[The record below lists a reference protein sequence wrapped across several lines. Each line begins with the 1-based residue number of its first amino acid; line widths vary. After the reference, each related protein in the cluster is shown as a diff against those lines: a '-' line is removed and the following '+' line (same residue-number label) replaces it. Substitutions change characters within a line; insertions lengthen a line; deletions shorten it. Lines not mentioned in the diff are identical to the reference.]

1 MTFTFNKRYTLG
13 MSRAALRSILACALV
28 ACSSGSGPAT
38 PALDASPDAPVGD
51 PVDVPIDG
59 VTKEQLATFQA
70 GDALF
75 DLPLR
80 EADGLGPLWTRTSCS
95 ACHDEGTR
103 GPGLVQKMA
112 VVEADGKTPAKDQSK
127 LPFGHTVHPLVAGGG
142 KTAIVAPPFDPSV
155 KVSIRVGPPVL
166 GRGFMEAVAD
176 AEILRLAAEQAARK
190 DGIKGRINHVVH
202 QSEPNPEGKVHAT
215 KKGATVIGR
224 FGLKARIG
232 FLDDFVADAAQGDMG
247 ITSPLRPQEIKNP
260 DGLLDDAKPGVDIG
274 LASVNLRADYIRL
287 IAIPRRPKPDPAGQ
301 ALFQATSCGVCHAAA
316 LATRPD
322 YPIAQLAG
330 IKVDVYT
337 DFLLHDMGDDLSDGL
352 PLGEDGEAT
361 YRDWRT
367 APLIGLRF
375 LENYLH
381 DSRAHSVEE
390 AILLHAGP
398 GSEANGSVA
407 LFEALSP
414 ADRATLLS
422 FVEAL

>member
-1 MTFTFNKRYTLG
+1 
-13 MSRAALRSILACALV
+13 MSGWWLRGLAAGALV
-28 ACSSGSGPAT
+28 ACSGGESPSPAT
-38 PALDASPDAPVGD
+38 DAGTDTGVVGD

-80 EADGLGPLWTRTSCS
+80 EADGLGPLYTRTSCG
-95 ACHDEGTR
+95 ACHDEAAR

-142 KTAIVAPPFDPSV
+142 KTPIVAPTGDPSI

-166 GRGFMEAVAD
+166 GRGHMEAVAD
-176 AEILRLAAEQAARK
+176 AEILRLAAEQAART

-215 KKGATVIGR
+215 KKGETVIGR

-247 ITSPLRPQEIKNP
+247 ITSPLRPQELTNP
-260 DGLLDDAKPGVDIG
+260 DGLLDDGKSGVDIG
-274 LASVNLRADYIRL
+274 LSSVNLRADYIRL
-287 IAIPRRPKPDPAGQ
+287 IAIPRRPAPDPAGR
-301 ALFQATSCGVCHAAA
+301 ALFLSTSCGVCHAPA

-322 YPIAQLAG
+322 YPIPQLAG

-337 DFLLHDMGDDLSDGL
+337 DFLLHDMGDDLADGL
-352 PLGEDGEAT
+352 PLGQDGEAT

-375 LENYLH
+375 MKNYLH

-390 AILLHAGP
+390 AILLHEGP

-407 LFEALSP
+407 LFRALSP
-414 ADRATLLS
+414 ANRATLLS